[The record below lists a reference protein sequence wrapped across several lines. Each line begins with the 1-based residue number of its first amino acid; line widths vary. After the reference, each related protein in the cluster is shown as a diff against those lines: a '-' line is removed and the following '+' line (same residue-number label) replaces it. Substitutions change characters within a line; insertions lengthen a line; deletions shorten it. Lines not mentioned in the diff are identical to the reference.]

1 MFTPGK
7 PIYFRPFIGGPFHPI
22 YNWIRGPPC
31 TRAPTWRIIPEP
43 WHRCFKREREN
54 QKSPRGTISIVFVC
68 AQRHMGCSFV
78 ALTQWKTHILCWLDF
93 RRAEGRTKPALTE
106 VQKASR
112 KKTAADEA
120 EAKRQA
126 KAATAT
132 VHSVVTCGH
141 SCSNRPNCSSN
152 KKLYNWY
159 QIILRGGRELFPRW
173 DEIHHMGENICLIF
187 CIW

>member
-7 PIYFRPFIGGPFHPI
+7 PIYFRPFIGAPFHPI

-54 QKSPRGTISIVFVC
+54 QKSPRGTISIFFVC

-93 RRAEGRTKPALTE
+93 RRAEGRAKTALTE

-112 KKTAADEA
+112 KKKPRQTKRKRN
-120 EAKRQA
+120 AKR
-126 KAATAT
+126 
-132 VHSVVTCGH
+132 
-141 SCSNRPNCSSN
+141 RPQRRQFTPW
-152 KKLYNWY
+152 LHVGIPAGID
-159 QIILRGGRELFPRW
+159 QIAVQTRSYTTDTRLICEGGGNYFK
-173 DEIHHMGENICLIF
+173 MG
-187 CIW
+187 